1 MENKPESCPLNSSAE
16 MLACLLQ
23 VFGPAAE
30 YARQVLWSAVILGSG
45 SALPQELSVFR
56 QLVALC
62 SFHTG
67 ADELM
72 NETLLI
78 LKRTPGIHLSR
89 RNWLIIHWRHPYLY
103 RECVLTWRCQARA
116 ATGGEGQKRERKRG
130 WRRGEGWEGKEE
142 EVREMFPCYIQML
155 HCLPKQP
162 SLWVALRVPA

>member
-16 MLACLLQ
+16 VLACLLQ

-89 RNWLIIHWRHPYLY
+89 RN
-103 RECVLTWRCQARA
+103 
-116 ATGGEGQKRERKRG
+116 
-130 WRRGEGWEGKEE
+130 
-142 EVREMFPCYIQML
+142 
-155 HCLPKQP
+155 
-162 SLWVALRVPA
+162 